1 MLNYWVAGDW
11 TYALG
16 FGNKTPRYVLI
27 TIWIFAIQRIVFCA
41 FPANGWFSS
50 EPSMSWAIYRNV
62 PFACMGLLTVV
73 YWAISS
79 KLEKE
84 IKTFCLMWLAVLLS
98 FGFYIPVVLW
108 AHTVP
113 VIGMLMLPK
122 TVMFI
127 WIICMFKKAAKE
139 NSK

>member
-1 MLNYWVAGDW
+1 MLNSY
-11 TYALG
+11 
-16 FGNKTPRYVLI
+16 
-27 TIWIFAIQRIVFCA
+27 
-41 FPANGWFSS
+41 
-50 EPSMSWAIYRNV
+50 
-62 PFACMGLLTVV
+62 
-73 YWAISS
+73 
-79 KLEKE
+79 EKE